1 MTLALFDFDG
11 TLTRK
16 DSFPAFL
23 TYMLGATGFA
33 KALIKA
39 SPTIVAWKYG
49 RATNQQAK
57 EALLSAALKGKS
69 QSTIEQAGQAFAE
82 RCLPKLLRPQAEAL
96 LQKHQALEHETLLVS
111 ASPDAWMNPIAKKLH
126 IKLISSRLAYKEGI
140 FLGKLQGKNC
150 YGQEKVERIKQAL
163 SLDQYSRI
171 YAYGDSRGDKEMLEL
186 ASHPRYQTLILP
198 ES

>member
-23 TYMLGATGFA
+23 TFMLGTSGFA
-33 KALIKA
+33 KALIWA
-39 SPTIVAWKYG
+39 SPTIIAWKCG

-69 QSTIEQAGQAFAE
+69 QSSIEQAGKEFAE
-82 RCLPKLLRPQAEAL
+82 QCLPNLLRPQAEAL
-96 LQKHQALEHETLLVS
+96 LQKHKELGHETLLVS
-111 ASPDAWMNPIAKKLH
+111 ASPDAWMIPIAKQLG

-140 FLGKLQGKNC
+140 FLGKLEGKNC
-150 YGQEKVERIKQAL
+150 YGQEKVERIKQEL
-163 SLDQYSRI
+163 TLDQYTCI

-186 ASHPRYQTLILP
+186 ASHPRYKTLILP

>member
-23 TYMLGATGFA
+23 TFMLGASGFA
-33 KALIKA
+33 KALIGA
-39 SPTIVAWKYG
+39 SPSIIAWKCR

-69 QSTIEQAGQAFAE
+69 QNTIEQAGQEFAE
-82 RCLPKLLRPQAEAL
+82 RCLAKLLRPQAEAL
-96 LQKHQALEHETLLVS
+96 LQKHRALEHETLLVS
-111 ASPDAWMNPIAKKLH
+111 ASPDAWMKPIAKQLG

-140 FLGKLQGKNC
+140 FLGKLEGKNC
-150 YGQEKVERIKQAL
+150 YGQEKVERIKQEV
-163 SLDQYSRI
+163 SLDQYTRI
-171 YAYGDSRGDKEMLEL
+171 YAYGDSRGDKEMLKL
-186 ASHPRYQTLILP
+186 ASHPHYKTLILP